1 MAKDLNLDYSNVR
14 VMKNGKTITDSD
26 DAEMTS
32 VVKIGDDIKVLPF
45 NIKGTAPDIKL
56 DIKRQEEKHR
66 EEEKK

>member
-1 MAKDLNLDYSNVR
+1 
-14 VMKNGKTITDSD
+14 
-26 DAEMTS
+26 MTS